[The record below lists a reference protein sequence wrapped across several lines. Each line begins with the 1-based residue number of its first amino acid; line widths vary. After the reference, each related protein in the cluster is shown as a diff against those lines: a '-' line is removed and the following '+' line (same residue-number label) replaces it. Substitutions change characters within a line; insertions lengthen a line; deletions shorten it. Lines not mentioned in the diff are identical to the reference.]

1 MVSWPDNGVQDCVRL
16 TCSEL
21 GIGVY
26 STVYIFCQLRK
37 PARRGRLGDAV
48 KNKRRAAKASRAQSR
63 PTAPKRAVARSPR
76 PAKKRSAGAL
86 HKLAHP
92 KLGQS
97 LTPDLGWPGPVF
109 DVSPMPMP
117 MPMLRI
123 VADLSAIR
131 IQNYPDYHRPAD
143 FRSGSSRKRAWLSGF
158 QAFSNHT
165 DGENSRNASLVGWTR
180 TRAVE
185 AGNLMEATK

>member
-26 STVYIFCQLRK
+26 STIYIFCQLRK

-48 KNKRRAAKASRAQSR
+48 KNKRRAAKALRAQSR

-117 MPMLRI
+117 MPMPRCRCSELWPIYQRYAFRI
-123 VADLSAIR
+123 
-131 IQNYPDYHRPAD
+131 
-143 FRSGSSRKRAWLSGF
+143 
-158 QAFSNHT
+158 
-165 DGENSRNASLVGWTR
+165 TR
-180 TRAVE
+180 TITVLLTFYLDRVVSALGCQVFKLSPTILTE
-185 AGNLMEATK
+185 KIRETRL